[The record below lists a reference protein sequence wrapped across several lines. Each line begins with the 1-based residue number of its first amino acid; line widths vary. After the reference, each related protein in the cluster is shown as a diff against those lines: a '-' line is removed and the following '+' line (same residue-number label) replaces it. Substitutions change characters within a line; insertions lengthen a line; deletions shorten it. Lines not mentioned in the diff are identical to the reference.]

1 MAMKSAFIPELATLK
16 KEIIS
21 DYVRLTLKEETKPG
35 EVYRKLGRKITSP
48 KERD

>member
-1 MAMKSAFIPELATLK
+1 VAKKTAVPQGAATLK

-35 EVYRKLGRKITSP
+35 EVYRKLRRKITTP
-48 KERD
+48 K